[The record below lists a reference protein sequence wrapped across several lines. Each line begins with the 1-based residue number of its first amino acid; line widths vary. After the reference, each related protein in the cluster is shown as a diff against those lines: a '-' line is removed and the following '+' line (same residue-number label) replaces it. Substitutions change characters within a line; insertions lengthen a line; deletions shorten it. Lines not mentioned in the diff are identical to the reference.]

1 MKYAD
6 IAGQSAPELRMK
18 KNELRGQIFEA
29 KMKNSMGQLQSPASI
44 KNMKR
49 DIAKIFTALKAKS
62 TKKAK

>member
-6 IAGQSAPELRMK
+6 IAGQSAPELRKK

-49 DIAKIFTALKAKS
+49 DIAKIFTALKLKS
-62 TKKAK
+62 K

>member
-6 IAGQSAPELRMK
+6 FAGQSAPELRKK

-49 DIAKIFTALKAKS
+49 DIAKIFTALKLKS
-62 TKKAK
+62 K